1 MSAPAT
7 TSRLTRRGIPVDPRL
22 RVLALGTFVNRAGAG
37 ATVTTFALY
46 FTRVVGL
53 SAGQVGLALSL
64 AAVVGMLAQV
74 PLGHLGDTRGPR
86 EVMSALTAGFGA
98 VGLLFLVVRSFWT
111 LTLVLAVVT
120 ALQNGGGAVRGGYIG
135 RIAVGGSGV
144 AFKAYLRAVTN
155 LAMSLGAALGGIA
168 LWVDRPWAYL
178 AVFAVDGVT
187 GILAGLVSLRLPH
200 LEPAPARLAGEPRL
214 AVLRDTPYVVVTML
228 TGVVAMHFV
237 VMEVGIPL
245 WVSQHTS
252 APTAMVAVLLV
263 LNTVAVTLFQ
273 VRMTRG
279 VDGVAPSSRAMVHG
293 ALWIAVAFAVIATSG
308 WLGPV
313 GAAAVLVVGA
323 CVHVVGEMRSSGGQW
338 GVQMGLAP
346 QERQGQYQGFAGLGF
361 SLSNVVAPTLITV
374 LCIEWGWPGWLVLAA
389 LVLGAALALR
399 PATAWAQRT
408 RERYGALS
416 ATG

>member
-1 MSAPAT
+1 
-7 TSRLTRRGIPVDPRL
+7 
-22 RVLALGTFVNRAGAG
+22 
-37 ATVTTFALY
+37 
-46 FTRVVGL
+46 
-53 SAGQVGLALSL
+53 
-64 AAVVGMLAQV
+64 
-74 PLGHLGDTRGPR
+74 
-86 EVMSALTAGFGA
+86 
-98 VGLLFLVVRSFWT
+98 VR
-111 LTLVLAVVT
+111 
-120 ALQNGGGAVRGGYIG
+120 NGYIG
-135 RIAVGGSGV
+135 RVAVGGSGV

-187 GILAGLVSLRLPH
+187 GIVAGLVSLRLPH
-200 LEPAPARLAGEPRL
+200 LSPAPARGAGEPRL
-214 AVLRDTPYVVVTML
+214 AVLRDTPYVVVTLL
-228 TGVVAMHFV
+228 TGIVAMHFV
-237 VMEVGIPL
+237 VMEIGIPL
-245 WVSQHTS
+245 WVSQHTK
-252 APTAMVAVLLV
+252 APTAIVAVLLV

-279 VDGVAPSSRAMVHG
+279 VDGVVESSRAMVHG
-293 ALWIAVAFAVIATSG
+293 ALWIAVAFVVIATSG

-323 CVHVVGEMRSSGGQW
+323 AVHVVGEMRSSGGQW

-361 SLSNVVAPTLITV
+361 SLSNVVAPTLITL

-389 LVLGAALALR
+389 LVVAAALALR
-399 PATAWAQRT
+399 PVTAWAQRT

>member
-1 MSAPAT
+1 MSAPA

-37 ATVTTFALY
+37 ATLTTFALY

-53 SAGQVGLALSL
+53 APGQVGLALSI
-64 AAVVGMLAQV
+64 AAIVGMLAQV
-74 PLGHLGDTRGPR
+74 PLGHLGDTHGPR
-86 EVMSALTAGFGA
+86 EVMSVLTAAFGA
-98 VGLLFLVVRSFWT
+98 VGLLFLVVRSFWG
-111 LTLVLAVVT
+111 LVLVLAAVT

-155 LAMSLGAALGGIA
+155 LAMSLGAALGGVA
-168 LWVDRPWAYL
+168 LWIDRPWAYL
-178 AVFAVDGVT
+178 AVFALDGVT

-200 LEPAPARLAGEPRL
+200 LLPTPARALGEPRL
-214 AVLRDTPYVVVTML
+214 AVLRDTPYVVVTLL

-245 WVSQHTS
+245 WISEHTA
-252 APTAMVAVLLV
+252 APTAMVAALLV

-279 VDGVAPSSRAMVHG
+279 VDGVAESSRALVHG
-293 ALWIAVAFAVIATSG
+293 ALWIAGAFAVIATSG

-313 GAAAVLVVGA
+313 GAAVVLVVGA
-323 CVHVVGEMRSSGGQW
+323 AIHVVGEMRSSGGQW

-374 LCIEWGWPGWLVLAA
+374 LCIEWGWPGWLVLGAI
-389 LVLGAALALR
+389 VLAAALALQ

-408 RERYGALS
+408 RERYGAVS